1 MALGIIIFYL
11 CINLSIELLF
21 SYKINVKVVKKKK
34 NALNQLQPKLWTTCA
49 HSGKWL
55 DATPPRSSVEISKVH
70 TLREILSYSEAISL
84 YLL

>member
-1 MALGIIIFYL
+1 MDLGIIIFYF
-11 CINLSIELLF
+11 CINLSIELFF
-21 SYKINVKVVKKKK
+21 SYKIHIKVVKKY
-34 NALNQLQPKLWTTCA
+34 ALNQLQPELRTTCV

-70 TLREILSYSEAISL
+70 TLREILSYFEAISL